1 MSKEAP
7 QIVQAQRRP
16 DAREDVATRVQE
28 YGVACASATQWK
40 EGSEEMRWAG
50 LRAWT
55 TQAAAGTFT
64 LTLTM

>member
-7 QIVQAQRRP
+7 RIVQAQRRP

-28 YGVACASATQWK
+28 CGVACACAAEWK
-40 EGSEEMRWAG
+40 EGSEEMRWGG

>member
-1 MSKEAP
+1 M
-7 QIVQAQRRP
+7 VQAQRRP
-16 DAREDVATRVQE
+16 DVKEDVVTRVQE
-28 YGVACASATQWK
+28 HGVVCTSTAEF
-40 EGSEEMRWAG
+40 EGSEEMRWGG

>member
-7 QIVQAQRRP
+7 QMVQAQRRA
-16 DAREDVATRVQE
+16 DAKEDVVTRVQE
-28 YGVACASATQWK
+28 HGVACASTAES
-40 EGSEEMRWAG
+40 EGSEEMRWGG

-55 TQAAAGTFT
+55 TQAAAGT